1 MKASNGII
9 GSIQTSQGNLPGQYA
24 MQTPKPVSNNL
35 TNNTSMN
42 KKHILLT
49 GELANALLLS
59 TSEKI
64 ARKQLTFVQEA
75 NLCFGLRGA
84 SIESR
89 TSWFNTLPEESRK
102 NLKLLNTALQGS
114 RAYNAHRVQRGL
126 SVREFIHRLQ
136 ALEVCS
142 KLRCYSRSKPNHK
155 TTDGSVSMLTWI
167 ALNLDYLHASSPS
180 YFHFVVK
187 LFSDVSRVKSDDFD
201 SQEVKVLK
209 ELNIVRWHLIS
220 ESEVSRVLEFKD
232 SAAIYRLNDFYVESV
247 LCAVSCLHVVKSR
260 RESMRQEIHQNN
272 PNTLTL
278 KERVNNA
285 LEKVGNSGISPL
297 NWFANFNATEVAIAN
312 KFRPSGSCLGIELE
326 FIAEKGA
333 KITNWDEEEFP
344 TAKFLQFKGDGS
356 INTQHDSESLARYQE
371 LNYFMNPNSASDW
384 KDLQD
389 VLKYMTDAGAR
400 VNSSCGNHVHID
412 MRGKSQAQASRI
424 AGKIRNA
431 LKDWAHRTLHHNR
444 AYNQYCGVFREHV
457 NNKYTAVNTLPFRR
471 YGTIEVRVGMATL
484 NFYKLKLWTEFL
496 QYMASP
502 GASIGTFD
510 EFMQSDCPSYIKVWI
525 FGRIRKF
532 HKSYEVNGKGDIIG
546 ISKWE
551 YLLNGIDGGVE

>member
-1 MKASNGII
+1 VKASNAHIE
-9 GSIQTSQGNLPGQYA
+9 SIRSLQGNLPGEYA
-24 MQTPKPVSNNL
+24 MQSANQASNTL
-35 TNNTSMN
+35 TTTTSMS
-42 KKHILLT
+42 KKQLLLT

-75 NLCFGLRGA
+75 NLYFGLRGA
-84 SIESR
+84 DIETR
-89 TSWFNTLPEESRK
+89 VSWFNALPEETRK
-102 NLKLLNTALQGS
+102 NIKLLNCALQGS
-114 RAYNAHRVQRGL
+114 RAYNTHRVQRGL
-126 SVREFIHRLQ
+126 SVREFINRLK

-142 KLRCYSRSKPNHK
+142 DLRVYSRSKLNHK
-155 TTDGSVSMLTWI
+155 TTDGSMSLLTWI
-167 ALNLDYLHASSPS
+167 ALNLEYLNTTSPS

-187 LFSDVSRVKSDDFD
+187 LFNDVSQVKSKDFD
-201 SQEVKVLK
+201 SQEVKALK
-209 ELNIVRWHLIS
+209 EINFSRWHLMS
-220 ESEVSRVLEFKD
+220 ESEVTRVLEFKD
-232 SAAIYRLNDFYVESV
+232 TSAIYRLNDFYSESV
-247 LCAVSCLHVVKSR
+247 LCAIACLQVIKCR
-260 RESMRQEIHQNN
+260 RESNRQEIMQNN

-278 KERVNNA
+278 KERVNIA
-285 LEKVGNSGISPL
+285 LEKVSVSGVSPL
-297 NWFANFNATEVAIAN
+297 NWFANFTPTEVAIAN

-326 FIAEKGA
+326 FVAEKSS

-344 TAKFLQFKGDGS
+344 SARFLTFKGDGS
-356 INTQHDSESLARYQE
+356 INAQNDQESLARYQE
-371 LNYFMNPNSASDW
+371 LNYFMNPNSPSDW

-389 VLKYMTDAGAR
+389 CLKYMTDNGAR

-412 MRGKSQAQASRI
+412 MRGKTSQQASRI

-444 AYNQYCGVFREHV
+444 AYNQYCGVFREHT

-471 YGTIEVRVGMATL
+471 FGTIEVRVGMATL

-502 GASIGTFD
+502 GASIETFD
-510 EFMQSDCPSYIKVWI
+510 DFMQSDCPSYIKVWI

-532 HKSYEVNGKGDIIG
+532 HKSYEANGKGDIIG

-551 YLLNGIDGGVE
+551 YLLSGIDGGVE